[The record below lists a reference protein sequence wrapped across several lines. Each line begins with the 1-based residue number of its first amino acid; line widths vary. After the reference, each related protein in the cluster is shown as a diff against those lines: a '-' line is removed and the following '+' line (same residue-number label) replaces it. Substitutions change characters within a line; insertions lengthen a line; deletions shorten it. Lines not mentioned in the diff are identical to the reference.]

1 MLSYAEVLQG
11 GCNLEKPPASECS
24 ATCRSDD
31 VRDPVR
37 NDIGLDGEW
46 EHQRLREDT
55 SGCKPVGAGRLFTQR
70 LAIFAS
76 SSLTIG

>member
-1 MLSYAEVLQG
+1 MVCYVEVLQG
-11 GCNLEKPPASECS
+11 GRDVENPSASERPV
-24 ATCRSDD
+24 ARSDD

-37 NDIGLDGEW
+37 NDIRLDGEW
-46 EHQRLREDT
+46 EHQRLREGT

>member
-1 MLSYAEVLQG
+1 MVCYVEVLQG
-11 GCNLEKPPASECS
+11 GRDVENPSASERPVAS
-24 ATCRSDD
+24 RSDD

-37 NDIGLDGEW
+37 NDIRLDGEW

-55 SGCKPVGAGRLFTQR
+55 SGCKPVGAGKLFTQC
-70 LAIFAS
+70 LVIFAS